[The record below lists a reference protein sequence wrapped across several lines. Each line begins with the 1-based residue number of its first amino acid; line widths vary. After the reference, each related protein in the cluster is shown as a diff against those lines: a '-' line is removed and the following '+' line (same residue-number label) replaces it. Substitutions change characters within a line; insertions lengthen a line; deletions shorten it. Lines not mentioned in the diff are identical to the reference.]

1 MPAEIIITSV
11 PRGLDGG
18 SGFQTVKRTRE
29 MSLAVSERLHQ
40 RSGYT
45 HRFAAG
51 DKRNPVIISHQIEKL
66 KAGVFH
72 VLGLIKDAGTDHS
85 GRQNRLAHLIAFDE
99 TDVYGNQAGPASVA
113 KQLRDSRLLIDSWDQ
128 QPHEAEPLAIPS
140 SNAEPRICQA
150 WIDAGLDPGVAGE
163 LAEAA
168 ATGKRSVLIVPAS
181 TDVIALFADAMLL
194 MPPASRW
201 KTTFTTCGS
210 GSEDYVWQAVRAD
223 LAEANDARKLPGV
236 IDLTQAYSG
245 KDSPYAS
252 FARTGKGQL
261 PWQKSV
267 SDVRDVETD
276 SAPPIG
282 SQAPPSSTQVTPP
295 LHSQEVLDASGSTT
309 APQLDSANTLLRQG
323 SQPKKRKLSELSSV
337 PAKVPST
344 SVQTNFLRNAA
355 LVVASSLF
363 LALIAMAALN
373 VKQISVLGLSF
384 YKSITKQSEK
394 DSRVAE
400 RRGVDGA
407 PETDISESISAA
419 KEKSE
424 KEKRAASKTEKKN
437 KEEMLAKAKQQTE
450 DYKNRHKKSADE
462 VNEQLQRIEE
472 KYNERRRELAFAQF
486 EDLPESVS
494 LCSTIKYS
502 SSIEIDPLNL
512 GPLQWDALIR
522 PTLGLAMPKGFS
534 AQVKEMKFD
543 SEANDGIKRMWS
555 ITVKGASVGDPSG
568 VSLVEVYVDSSD
580 IDGEPDCLRMRPT
593 ERFKQETN
601 DRDRQNLLRS
611 LLLLTAKNPE
621 NGKTQTH
628 SIQFFKPEVTQ
639 ETEVDFFKPNF
650 TELGLNYPREIMS
663 VSDIDSLR
671 FSLEVA
677 APCNKKA
684 VLGETVYE
692 DSFGSRHRPT
702 KAEPRKI
709 TVLQKPQGI
718 SEAQFEYR
726 RYLKYYIDANL
737 SRLFVRFVHE
747 RKAVN
752 KDNSDWAVVRPERGT
767 KNRPLYL
774 EEDEDYLIERDLWFK
789 KRNQN
794 IFDFYQYKVR
804 VRNLDLMFTDFQKL
818 MGGAYDTGWMS
829 TYWDTAK
836 KENEEKRREA
846 KEEEEAEEAK
856 GPPRVLLLRNENK
869 EAWFKKLES
878 FKDRPEKAEEKY
890 SYELLRMFNYGKSYL
905 EKFFDDLRDA
915 NISLVRSPP
924 KFVVRRV
931 ETVAYG
937 SAGTE
942 YPVVL
947 IDQDAQPPEG
957 NSSNDGKPASL
968 N

>member
-51 DKRNPVIISHQIEKL
+51 DKRNPVIISYRIEKL

-252 FARTGKGQL
+252 FAKTGKGQL

-295 LHSQEVLDASGSTT
+295 LHFQEVANASGSTT
-309 APQLDSANTLLRQG
+309 APQLDSSNAMQGQG

-355 LVVASSLF
+355 LVIASSLF
-363 LALIAMAALN
+363 LALIVLVAINVEVISAYTSKAYEGF
-373 VKQISVLGLSF
+373 VKQ
-384 YKSITKQSEK
+384 SIEVEQ
-394 DSRVAE
+394 VAE
-400 RRGVDGA
+400 RGKGVGSPMIDLS
-407 PETDISESISAA
+407 D
-419 KEKSE
+419 
-424 KEKRAASKTEKKN
+424 SKGNSRNEKKSASQKETGN
-437 KEEMLAKAKQQTE
+437 EEEMLAQAEQQKTEYDKQ
-450 DYKNRHKKSADE
+450 NKKLKDE
-462 VNEQLQRIEE
+462 INEQLQRIEN
-472 KYNERRRELAFAQF
+472 KYKERQRELAFDQF
-486 EDLPESVS
+486 EDLSESVS
-494 LCSTIKYS
+494 LCSAIKYS
-502 SSIEIDPLNL
+502 SNIEISERNL
-512 GPLQWDALIR
+512 GPLQWDAIS
-522 PTLGLAMPKGFS
+522 PTLSLAMPKGFS
-534 AQVKEMKFD
+534 AQVEKINN
-543 SEANDGIKRMWS
+543 SESDDGIKRMWG
-555 ITVKGASVGDPSG
+555 ITVKGASVGDTSG
-568 VSLVEVYVDSSD
+568 VSLVEVYVKSSAVA
-580 IDGEPDCLRMRPT
+580 GGPDCLCMRPT
-593 ERFKQETN
+593 EQFKQHTP
-601 DRDRQNLLRS
+601 DGQNILRS
-611 LLLLTAKNPE
+611 KLLITATSPRS
-621 NGKTQTH
+621 GKEQTH
-628 SIQFFKPEVTQ
+628 SIQFFKPEGGQ
-639 ETEVDFFKPNF
+639 ETKVDFFRANHTK
-650 TELGLNYPREIMS
+650 LGLNYPREIMS
-663 VSDIDSLR
+663 VSDIDSLK
-671 FSLEVA
+671 FSLEVT
-677 APCNKKA
+677 APCNKEA
-684 VLGETVYE
+684 VLGEKTYE
-692 DSFGSRHRPT
+692 DSFGSRHRPVRE
-702 KAEPRKI
+702 EPRHI
-709 TVLQKPQGI
+709 TVLQKIQEI
-718 SEAQFEYR
+718 SEAQYEYR
-726 RYLKYYIDANL
+726 RYLEYYIDAGL
-737 SRLFVRFVHE
+737 SRLFVKFMHE
-747 RKAVN
+747 RKATKVP
-752 KDNSDWAVVRPERGT
+752 NSGWVAERPEKGT
-767 KNRPLYL
+767 RSEPLYL
-774 EEDEDYLIERDLWFK
+774 EDEEVFVFERDKWFSGLEVIIK
-789 KRNQN
+789 AK
-794 IFDFYQYKVR
+794 YQYEDR
-804 VRNLDLMFTDFQKL
+804 ANNLDGMFGQFVQLMD
-818 MGGAYDTGWMS
+818 GRYNTGWIK
-829 TYWDTAK
+829 TYWDIAK
-836 KENEEKRREA
+836 KENEKERREA
-846 KEEEEAEEAK
+846 KEEAEDGK
-856 GPPRVLLLRNENK
+856 VPPGRLPLRYENK
-869 EAWFKKLES
+869 DAWLKKVES
-878 FKDRPEKAEEKY
+878 SKARPEKAAKIY
-890 SYELLRMFNYGKSYL
+890 SDELQRMFNYGKSYL
-905 EKFFDDLRDA
+905 EKFFDDLRET
-915 NISLVRSPP
+915 NMSLIFSPP
-924 KFVVRRV
+924 KFAVKRVV
-931 ETVAYG
+931 TVAYG
-937 SAGTE
+937 RDGTE

-947 IDQDAQPPEG
+947 IDQDAQPPEDH
-957 NSSNDGKPASL
+957 SSNDEKGASL